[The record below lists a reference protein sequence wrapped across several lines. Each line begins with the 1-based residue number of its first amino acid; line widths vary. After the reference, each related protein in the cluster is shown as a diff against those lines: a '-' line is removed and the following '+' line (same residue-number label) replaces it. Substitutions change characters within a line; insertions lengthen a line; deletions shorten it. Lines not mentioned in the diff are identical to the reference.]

1 MIEIYTD
8 GACKGNPGKG
18 AWAAIIIK
26 EGNKTRL
33 SGSHENTTNN
43 QMELTAVIRALET
56 LAPGQTATV
65 FSDSQYVI
73 NSITRNWKRNANL
86 ELWRS
91 LDLATKDLSL
101 TWKWVKGHSGHTL
114 NEEADRL
121 ANEEVEKMNS
131 VSNNLTHID
140 ESGNASMVDISSKT
154 DTERTAVAVGFIK
167 MNSATLLAIKDNQLT
182 KGDVLGVARIAGIM
196 AAKST
201 PQLIPLCH
209 QINLNDI
216 KLEFNYVDEHTIS
229 ITATAKA
236 EDKTGVEMEALSA
249 VSIAALTIY
258 DMCKGIDK
266 TMSITDISLIN
277 KTGGKSTS

>member
-18 AWAAIIIK
+18 AWAAIIIQ

-33 SGSHENTTNN
+33 SGSRENTTNN

-56 LAPGQTATV
+56 LEPGQTATV

-73 NSITRNWKRNANL
+73 NSITRNWKRNVNL
-86 ELWRS
+86 ELWRR
-91 LDLATKDLSL
+91 LDLITKDLTL
-101 TWKWVKGHSGHTL
+101 TWKWVKGHSGHPL
-114 NEEADRL
+114 NEEADQL
-121 ANEEVEKMNS
+121 ANEEVEKMKATPNH
-131 VSNNLTHID
+131 LTHID
-140 ESGNASMVDISSKT
+140 ESGNASMVDISAKT
-154 DTERTAVAVGFIK
+154 NTKRTAVAVGFIK
-167 MNSATLLAIKDNQLT
+167 MNSATLLAIKDNQLS

-209 QINLNDI
+209 QISLNDV

-229 ITATAKA
+229 ITSTAKA

-277 KTGGKSTS
+277 KTGGKSTG

>member
-18 AWAAIIIK
+18 AWAAIIIRD
-26 EGNKTRL
+26 GNKTRV
-33 SGSHENTTNN
+33 SGSRENTTNN

-56 LAPGQTATV
+56 LGPGQTATV

-86 ELWRS
+86 ELWRR
-91 LDLATKDLSL
+91 LDLITKDLTL
-101 TWKWVKGHSGHTL
+101 TWKWVKGHSGHPL
-114 NEEADRL
+114 NEEADQL
-121 ANEEVEKMNS
+121 ANEEVEKMKAAP
-131 VSNNLTHID
+131 NNLTHLD
-140 ESGNASMVDISSKT
+140 ESGNASMVDISAKT
-154 DTERTAVAVGFIK
+154 DTQRSAVAVGFIK
-167 MNSATLLAIKDNQLT
+167 MNSATLLAIKGNQLS

>member
-18 AWAAIIIK
+18 AWAAIIIQK
-26 EGNKTRL
+26 GNKTRL
-33 SGSHENTTNN
+33 SGSLENTTNN

-56 LAPGQTATV
+56 LEPGQTATV

-73 NSITRNWKRNANL
+73 NSITRNWKRNLNL
-86 ELWRS
+86 ELWRR
-91 LDLATKDLSL
+91 LDLITKDLTL
-101 TWKWVKGHSGHTL
+101 TWKWVKGHSGHPL
-114 NEEADRL
+114 NEEADQL
-121 ANEEVEKMNS
+121 ANEEVEKMKAAP
-131 VSNNLTHID
+131 NNLTHID
-140 ESGNASMVDISSKT
+140 ESGNASMVDISAKT
-154 DTERTAVAVGFIK
+154 DTKRTAVAVGFIK
-167 MNSATLLAIKDNQLT
+167 MNSATLLAIKDNQLS

-209 QINLNDI
+209 QISLNDV
-216 KLEFNYVDEHTIS
+216 KLEFNYIDEHTIS
-229 ITATAKA
+229 ITSTAKA

-277 KTGGKSTS
+277 KTGGKSTG

>member
-18 AWAAIIIK
+18 AWAAMIMK
-26 EGNKTRL
+26 DNNKTQL
-33 SGSHENTTNN
+33 SGSCQNTTNN

-56 LAPGQTATV
+56 LGPGQTATV

-73 NSITRNWKRNANL
+73 NSITLNWKRNANL
-86 ELWRS
+86 ELWTA
-91 LDLATKDLSL
+91 LDSTTKDLTI
-101 TWKWVKGHSGHTL
+101 TWKWVKGHSGHPL
-114 NEEADRL
+114 NEEADKL
-121 ANEEVEKMNS
+121 ANKEVEEMNAQ
-131 VSNNLTHID
+131 SNKLTHID
-140 ESGNASMVDISSKT
+140 ESGSASMVDISEKT
-154 DTERTAVAVGFIK
+154 DTKRTAVARGFIK
-167 MNSATLLAIKDNQLT
+167 MDSETLLAVKQNQLL

-209 QINLNDI
+209 QISLNDV
-216 KLEFNYVDEHTIS
+216 KVEFDYADESTIS
-229 ITATAKA
+229 ITSTTNA
-236 EDKTGVEMEALSA
+236 EDRTGVEMEALTA

-258 DMCKGIDK
+258 DMCKGVDK
-266 TMSITDISLIN
+266 TMSITGINLIS

>member
-18 AWAAIIIK
+18 AWAAIIIRD
-26 EGNKTRL
+26 GNKTRV
-33 SGSHENTTNN
+33 SGSRENTTNN

-56 LAPGQTATV
+56 LGPGQTATV

-86 ELWRS
+86 ELWRR
-91 LDLATKDLSL
+91 LDLITKDLTL
-101 TWKWVKGHSGHTL
+101 TWKWVKGHSGHPL
-114 NEEADRL
+114 NEEADQL
-121 ANEEVEKMNS
+121 ANEEVEKMKDAP
-131 VSNNLTHID
+131 NNITHLD
-140 ESGNASMVDISSKT
+140 ESGNASMVDISAKT
-154 DTERTAVAVGFIK
+154 DTQRSAVAVGFIK
-167 MNSATLLAIKDNQLT
+167 MNSATLLAIKGNQLS

-249 VSIAALTIY
+249 VSISALTIY

>member
-18 AWAAIIIK
+18 AWAAIIIRD
-26 EGNKTRL
+26 GNKTRV
-33 SGSHENTTNN
+33 SGSCENTTNN

-56 LAPGQTATV
+56 LGPGQTATV

-86 ELWRS
+86 ELWRR
-91 LDLATKDLSL
+91 LDLITKDLTL
-101 TWKWVKGHSGHTL
+101 TWKWVKGHSGHPL
-114 NEEADRL
+114 NEEADQL
-121 ANEEVEKMNS
+121 ANEEVEKMKNAP
-131 VSNNLTHID
+131 NNLTHLD
-140 ESGNASMVDISSKT
+140 ESGNASMVDISAKT
-154 DTERTAVAVGFIK
+154 DTQRSAVAVGFIK
-167 MNSATLLAIKDNQLT
+167 MNSATLLAIKGNQLS

>member
-18 AWAAIIIK
+18 AWAAIIIRD
-26 EGNKTRL
+26 GNKTRV
-33 SGSHENTTNN
+33 SGSRENTTNN

-56 LAPGQTATV
+56 LGPGQTATV

-86 ELWRS
+86 ELWRR
-91 LDLATKDLSL
+91 LDLITKDLTL
-101 TWKWVKGHSGHTL
+101 TWKWVKGHSGHPL
-114 NEEADRL
+114 NEEADQL
-121 ANEEVEKMNS
+121 ANEEVEKMKDAP
-131 VSNNLTHID
+131 NNLTHLD
-140 ESGNASMVDISSKT
+140 ESGNASMVDISAKT
-154 DTERTAVAVGFIK
+154 DTQRSAVAVGFIK
-167 MNSATLLAIKDNQLT
+167 MNSATLLAIKSNQLS

-216 KLEFNYVDEHTIS
+216 KLEFNYVDEHTVS

>member
-209 QINLNDI
+209 QISLNDV
-216 KLEFNYVDEHTIS
+216 KLEFNYVDEYTVS
-229 ITATAKA
+229 ITSTAKA

-266 TMSITDISLIN
+266 TMSITDISLIS

>member
-1 MIEIYTD
+1 MINIYTD

-26 EGNKTRL
+26 EDQKIKL
-33 SGSHENTTNN
+33 SGSCQHTTNN

-56 LAPGQTATV
+56 LAPAQRATV
-65 FSDSQYVI
+65 YSDSKYVI
-73 NSITRNWKRNANL
+73 NSITQNWKRNANL
-86 ELWRS
+86 QLWS
-91 LDLATKDLSL
+91 NLDSITKNLSI
-101 TWKWVKGHSGHTL
+101 TWKWVKGHSGNPL
-114 NEEADRL
+114 NEEADQL
-121 ANEEVEKMNS
+121 ANIEVQKMNMQ
-131 VSNNLTHID
+131 SNKLTHID
-140 ESGNASMVDISSKT
+140 EVGNASMVDISNKN
-154 DTERTAVAVGFIK
+154 DTKRTAVASGLIK
-167 MNSATLLAIKDNQLT
+167 MNPETLIAAKENQLS

-209 QINLNDI
+209 QISLDNVKI
-216 KLEFNYVDEHTIS
+216 EFAFIDKSTIS
-229 ITATAKA
+229 VTATTNAD
-236 EDKTGVEMEALSA
+236 DKTGVEMESLTA

-266 TMSITDISLIN
+266 TMSITDINLVS

>member
-18 AWAAIIIK
+18 AWAAIIVK
-26 EGNKTRL
+26 DNNKTQL
-33 SGSHENTTNN
+33 SGSSQHTTNN

-56 LAPGQTATV
+56 LSPGQAATV

-73 NSITRNWKRNANL
+73 NSITLNWKRKANL
-86 ELWRS
+86 ELWAAFDS
-91 LDLATKDLSL
+91 IIKDLAI
-101 TWKWVKGHSGHTL
+101 TWKWVKGHSGNPL
-114 NEEADRL
+114 NEEADKL
-121 ANEEVEKMNS
+121 ANKEVGKMNTQ
-131 VSNNLTHID
+131 SNKLTHVD
-140 ESGNASMVDISSKT
+140 ESGSASMVDISEKT
-154 DTERTAVAVGFIK
+154 DTKRIAVARGFIK
-167 MNSATLLAIKDNQLT
+167 MGSETLLAVKKNHLS

-201 PQLIPLCH
+201 PRLIPLCH
-209 QINLNDI
+209 QISLNDV
-216 KLEFNYVDEHTIS
+216 KVEFDYIDESTIS
-229 ITATAKA
+229 ITSTTKA
-236 EDKTGVEMEALSA
+236 EDKTGVEMEALTA

-266 TMSITDISLIN
+266 TMSITSVNLIS

>member
-18 AWAAIIIK
+18 AWAAIIIQ

-33 SGSHENTTNN
+33 SGSLENTTNN

-56 LAPGQTATV
+56 LEPGQTATV

-73 NSITRNWKRNANL
+73 NSITRNWKRNLNL
-86 ELWRS
+86 ELWRR
-91 LDLATKDLSL
+91 LDLITKDLTL
-101 TWKWVKGHSGHTL
+101 TWKWVKGHSGHPL
-114 NEEADRL
+114 NEEADQL
-121 ANEEVEKMNS
+121 ANEEVEKMKAAP
-131 VSNNLTHID
+131 NNLTHID
-140 ESGNASMVDISSKT
+140 ESGNASMVDISAKT
-154 DTERTAVAVGFIK
+154 DTKRTAVAVGFIK
-167 MNSATLLAIKDNQLT
+167 MNSATLLAIKDNQLS

-209 QINLNDI
+209 QISLNDV
-216 KLEFNYVDEHTIS
+216 KLEFNYIDEHTIS
-229 ITATAKA
+229 ITSTAKA

-277 KTGGKSTS
+277 KTGGKSTG

>member
-209 QINLNDI
+209 QISLNDV
-216 KLEFNYVDEHTIS
+216 KLEFNYVDEYTVS
-229 ITATAKA
+229 ITSTAKA

-266 TMSITDISLIN
+266 TMSITDISLIS
-277 KTGGKSTS
+277 KTGGKSTG

>member
-18 AWAAIIIK
+18 AWAAIIIQ

-33 SGSHENTTNN
+33 SGSRENTTNN

-56 LAPGQTATV
+56 LGPGQTATV

-86 ELWRS
+86 ELWRR
-91 LDLATKDLSL
+91 LDLITKDLTL
-101 TWKWVKGHSGHTL
+101 TWKWVKGHSGHPL
-114 NEEADRL
+114 NEEADQL
-121 ANEEVEKMNS
+121 ANEEVEKMKDAP
-131 VSNNLTHID
+131 NNLTHLD
-140 ESGNASMVDISSKT
+140 ESGNASMVDISAKT
-154 DTERTAVAVGFIK
+154 DTQRSAVAVGFIK
-167 MNSATLLAIKDNQLT
+167 MNSATLLAIKSNQLS

-216 KLEFNYVDEHTIS
+216 KLEFNYVDEHTVS

-266 TMSITDISLIN
+266 SMSITDISLIN

>member
-209 QINLNDI
+209 QISLNDVN
-216 KLEFNYVDEHTIS
+216 LEFNYVDKYTVS
-229 ITATAKA
+229 ITSTAKA

-266 TMSITDISLIN
+266 TMSITDISLIS
-277 KTGGKSTS
+277 KTGGKSTG

>member
-201 PQLIPLCH
+201 TQLIPLCH
-209 QINLNDI
+209 QISLNDV
-216 KLEFNYVDEHTIS
+216 KLEFNYVDEYTVS
-229 ITATAKA
+229 ITSTAKA

-266 TMSITDISLIN
+266 TMSITDISLIS
-277 KTGGKSTS
+277 KTGGKSTG

>member
-121 ANEEVEKMNS
+121 ANEEVKKMNS
-131 VSNNLTHID
+131 ASNNLTHID
-140 ESGNASMVDISSKT
+140 ESGSASMVDISSKT

-209 QINLNDI
+209 QISLNDV
-216 KLEFNYVDEHTIS
+216 KLEFNYVDEYTVS
-229 ITATAKA
+229 ITSTAKA

-266 TMSITDISLIN
+266 TMSITDISLIS
-277 KTGGKSTS
+277 KTGGKSTG

>member
-18 AWAAIIIK
+18 AWAAIIIRD
-26 EGNKTRL
+26 GNKTRV
-33 SGSHENTTNN
+33 SGSRENTTNN

-56 LAPGQTATV
+56 LGPGKTATV

-86 ELWRS
+86 ELWHR
-91 LDLATKDLSL
+91 LDLITKDLTL
-101 TWKWVKGHSGHTL
+101 TWKWVKGHSGHPL
-114 NEEADRL
+114 NEEADQL
-121 ANEEVEKMNS
+121 ANEEVEKMKDAP
-131 VSNNLTHID
+131 NNLTHLD
-140 ESGNASMVDISSKT
+140 ESGNASMVDISAKT
-154 DTERTAVAVGFIK
+154 DTQRSAVAVGFIK
-167 MNSATLLAIKDNQLT
+167 MNSATLLAIKSNQLS

-216 KLEFNYVDEHTIS
+216 KLEFNYVDEHTVS

>member
-86 ELWRS
+86 ELWRR
-91 LDLATKDLSL
+91 LDLATKDLAL

-209 QINLNDI
+209 QISLNDV
-216 KLEFNYVDEHTIS
+216 KLEFNYVDEYTVS
-229 ITATAKA
+229 ITSTAKA

-266 TMSITDISLIN
+266 TMSITDISLIS
-277 KTGGKSTS
+277 KTGGKSTG